1 MPVINVDRTIPDSV
15 APPILLVEDN
25 HLNQNVLTTLLHKFG
40 YNVRIA
46 NNGIEAVEAVMSD
59 TFPLILMDCH
69 MPQMDGFEAASQIRR
84 LEADKDVHTPIVAV
98 TAVASIDK
106 DRCLAAGMDDY
117 IAKPIDI
124 KAFKACIEHWIRKDM
139 AYHNQ
144 KLREYLQEYSP
155 RSFAEQKA
163 VIQARQP
170 ERCSIVDGDP
180 CLSFAARVAELLERL
195 NQALLKEE
203 ADAIAYLAYE
213 IRSSAVAFGAKPLA
227 RLCLYLEAA
236 VKDRDWAEAR
246 SVMQATQRAFDTL
259 RQDLEK
265 QAGDKV
271 LS

>member
-1 MPVINVDRTIPDSV
+1 MHRLLRLKLKRQGDR
-15 APPILLVEDN
+15 E
-25 HLNQNVLTTLLHKFG
+25 
-40 YNVRIA
+40 
-46 NNGIEAVEAVMSD
+46 
-59 TFPLILMDCH
+59 
-69 MPQMDGFEAASQIRR
+69 
-84 LEADKDVHTPIVAV
+84 
-98 TAVASIDK
+98 
-106 DRCLAAGMDDY
+106 RCLAAGMDDY